1 MAIMNKGLRET
12 IKVAL
17 IKKYIDDLGIEI
29 PKLPSKPNFE
39 MPPMPDLSSLIS
51 DAAEAANKAV
61 NDRKDDLFTE
71 EYIKAVDVYNQKMEA
86 AAANYNAVAEE
97 LDRVKEEYDKVGG
110 TAEEV
115 EEFNKKL
122 GQMLSTIQNRLGS
135 DTDVSSV
142 TYDNIIKERRRLL
155 GEAKDKYNDAKK
167 KAREES
173 EIDKV
178 QKFKKLRNTDKEK
191 AADASEKETES
202 KKEKAKSVA
211 MAAMQISIVKQYEA
225 YVRKELEVINRL
237 FTELVELFND
247 TKDLF
252 VNGTKAIK
260 DYFKE
265 EGDGGKWVEQECDK
279 IDRIWENMTDLFKEL
294 GVDIS
299 TMIGKIP
306 NPDVIVA
313 GAASGVP
320 NPGHKIMVFMEN
332 FKKVMTDITKIVNYV
347 KEMLALAKAMGFD
360 LSKIQAFAMIMK
372 LIEKLKGDA
381 DRQFRNAVKKFRKK
395 TKWIAEINKKDEED
409 DDEYKTK
416 KAGYKYA
423 DIEVDYE
430 NYEITLLGYKCYCTK
445 NKEFIKGY
453 EKNKGPFTDQKGK
466 RYYYLK
472 EDDIYSENE
481 DYSDEADGETTAS
494 PSYDYK
500 NNTTKLQLSDGRI
513 VTIDYLAE
521 SGDTIKLND
530 GTIVNVL

>member
-29 PKLPSKPNFE
+29 PKLPSKPTFE
-39 MPPMPDLSSLIS
+39 MPPMPDLGSLIS
-51 DAAEAANKAV
+51 DAAAAADKAV
-61 NDRKDDLFTE
+61 NDRKNDLFTE
-71 EYIKAVDVYNQKMEA
+71 EYIKAVDVYNQKLEA
-86 AAANYNAVAEE
+86 AAESYKAVVDE

-110 TAEEV
+110 TAEEIG
-115 EEFNKKL
+115 EFDRKL
-122 GQMLSTIQNRLGS
+122 GQMLSTVTSRLGT
-135 DTDVSSV
+135 DTSSV
-142 TYDNIIKERRRLL
+142 TYDNLIKERRRML
-155 GEAKDKYNDAKK
+155 GEAKDKFNDEKK

-178 QKFKKLRNTDKEK
+178 KKFKKLKGTDKE
-191 AADASEKETES
+191 AAAEASEKETES
-202 KKEKAKSVA
+202 KREKAKSVA

-225 YVRKELEVINRL
+225 YIRKELEVINRL
-237 FTELVELFND
+237 FTELLELFND

-279 IDRIWENMTDLFKEL
+279 IDRIWENMADLFKEL

-306 NPDVIVA
+306 NPDVVVA
-313 GAASGVP
+313 GAATGMP

-372 LIEKLKGDA
+372 LIEKLRGDA
-381 DRQFRNAVKKFRKK
+381 DKQFRNAVKKFRKK
-395 TKWIAEINKKDEED
+395 TKWVAEINKKDEDD

-445 NKEFIKGY
+445 NKEFIEGY
-453 EKNKGPFTDQKGK
+453 EKNKGPYTDNKGK

-472 EDDIYSENE
+472 EDDIYNDEE
-481 DYSDEADGETTAS
+481 DYSDEADGETVAT

-521 SGDTIKLND
+521 SGDIIKLND